1 MLRKSFV
8 AAAALFILELAQA
21 QAHFVWV
28 DLKSSGQQPQ
38 AQIYFGEM
46 PEPGE
51 PRLLSK
57 VSATK
62 AWMRGVDGEPQELKL
77 APAANKEL
85 AALVAPCVQL
95 PAASI
100 EAQTDYGVYARGPGV
115 LLQYYARH
123 LAGNWPQAGEKLA
136 RAERLALDV
145 VPTLTGDRLV
155 LEVLYQ
161 GKPSVGSEVVL
172 IAPDGEQKE
181 VKTNAEG
188 RVELPATAGRHAI
201 RAAHI
206 ERDKSGQRDGQKYAE
221 TWHYA
226 TLTLDVPAT
235 TGPAVSAVDLLEKAR
250 AGRSLW
256 GDDFPGFTADLGI
269 SGDGQQL
276 TGKLTIDA
284 EGDVSV
290 ELSKS
295 PLADWAEEQLH
306 SLVQH
311 RMPRGEVVQD
321 KVTYSDDDTAHPLGR
336 KIDLG
341 DPNLQSAYRI
351 KDDVIMEVNRSMG
364 KQRFTISVLEIERNA
379 ENKYLPRAFTM
390 NFFDSASGDLKM
402 SLGYWNSWQRVGKFD
417 LPKSILEVAAHKGT
431 TAAREID
438 FRDVRLKAKP

>member
-1 MLRKSFV
+1 
-8 AAAALFILELAQA
+8 
-21 QAHFVWV
+21 
-28 DLKSSGQQPQ
+28 
-38 AQIYFGEM
+38 
-46 PEPGE
+46 
-51 PRLLSK
+51 
-57 VSATK
+57 
-62 AWMRGVDGEPQELKL
+62 
-77 APAANKEL
+77 
-85 AALVAPCVQL
+85 
-95 PAASI
+95 
-100 EAQTDYGVYARGPGV
+100 
-115 LLQYYARH
+115 
-123 LAGNWPQAGEKLA
+123 
-136 RAERLALDV
+136 